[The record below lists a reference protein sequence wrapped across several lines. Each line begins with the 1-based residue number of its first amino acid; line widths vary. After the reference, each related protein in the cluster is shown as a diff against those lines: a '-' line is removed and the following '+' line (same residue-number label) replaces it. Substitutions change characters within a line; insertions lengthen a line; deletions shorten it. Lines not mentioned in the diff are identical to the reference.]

1 MNISAFPRSYSA
13 HFAIRI
19 SLFILIFLAAN
30 IHVFAQDEGE
40 NAAKSNKVSIS
51 LGAEFNMNSRENF
64 AGGAILGFNVN
75 LGSSFAIGI
84 NATASSNFS
93 GIFVVEPA
101 ALFRWYILSKEHS
114 GLFVQADAG
123 AYLVFEDDDIIPLFM
138 GGLRA
143 GFRLPL
149 GDMFFIEPYG
159 RLGYPFM
166 FGIGAL
172 VGVRF

>member
-1 MNISAFPRSYSA
+1 MNIPSRNL
-13 HFAIRI
+13 ILTGNLVKK
-19 SLFILIFLAAN
+19 SLFILIFLAASFC
-30 IHVFAQDEGE
+30 IFAQEE
-40 NAAKSNKVSIS
+40 STSKSIKIS
-51 LGAEFNMNSRENF
+51 LGLGPEFNMNSRENF
-64 AGGAILGFNVN
+64 AGGAVLNFGVN

-84 NATASSNFS
+84 NATASYNFAK
-93 GIFVVEPA
+93 IFVIEPA
-101 ALFRWYILSKEHS
+101 AFFRWYFLSREHN

-172 VGVRF
+172 VGVRL